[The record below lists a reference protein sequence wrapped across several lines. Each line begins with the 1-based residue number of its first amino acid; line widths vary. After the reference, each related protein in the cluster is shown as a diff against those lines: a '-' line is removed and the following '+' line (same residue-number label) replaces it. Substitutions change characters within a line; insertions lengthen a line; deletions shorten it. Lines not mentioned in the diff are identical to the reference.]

1 MYTRYIYFFVFCEK
15 TKIIMDKAIVK
26 QMRLKSRKV
35 YEKEFYEAVV
45 KKVKK
50 NKKHLNKPYYVL

>member
-1 MYTRYIYFFVFCEK
+1 
-15 TKIIMDKAIVK
+15 MDKAIVK